1 MYNIWNCVTI
11 LRSFLVIWISW
22 ILYVTASLYIYM
34 YTRRISISSASI
46 TCLSI
51 FMALSSLPISLGWVC
66 FPCLFNLLNL
76 KPCRLYPHVDCLE
89 SGQIP
94 NCSGQNPVL
103 RVHDYTTNSN
113 CIQWILAI
121 ISLVGSWNTILSPLT
136 HSITILFG
144 KTSQFIMVV
153 SPFFFQ
159 LVSVKS
165 LWCSLGFSI
174 FLWFSYDFPMIFLFD
189 PHGFSPIS
197 QGLASAWDVPLI
209 LRILQMLW
217 IPQRRHEWYSSTDTS
232 TYLLLIHVYIYIYIY
247 LGKL

>member
-11 LRSFLVIWISW
+11 LRSFLVICISW

-66 FPCLFNLLNL
+66 FPCLFNLPNL

-103 RVHDYTTNSN
+103 TCT
-113 CIQWILAI
+113 I
-121 ISLVGSWNTILSPLT
+121 IPPIPIVSSEFWLLYPWLVREIP
-136 HSITILFG
+136 
-144 KTSQFIMVV
+144 
-153 SPFFFQ
+153 
-159 LVSVKS
+159 
-165 LWCSLGFSI
+165 
-174 FLWFSYDFPMIFLFD
+174 
-189 PHGFSPIS
+189 FSP
-197 QGLASAWDVPLI
+197 
-209 LRILQMLW
+209 
-217 IPQRRHEWYSSTDTS
+217 H
-232 TYLLLIHVYIYIYIY
+232 
-247 LGKL
+247 